1 MKNAALVVF
10 LPALAAVPG
19 CGTTGV
25 AEDFRWSVE
34 CPKTVDR
41 GAEFAFTVTA
51 ANASGEPVKGIP
63 YRYQILWTG
72 GSSNPLRHSGS
83 TGRTEKVH
91 ARVTTGPA
99 TIVFTCPNR
108 EGLDAKVLET
118 SFEVK

>member
-1 MKNAALVVF
+1 MKNAVFVVS
-10 LPALAAVPG
+10 LLALAALPG
-19 CGTTGV
+19 CGATGV
-25 AEDFRWSVE
+25 AEDFKWSVE

-51 ANASGEPVKGIP
+51 ANAAGEPVKGIS

-72 GSSNPLRHSGS
+72 GSSNPLRHPGA
-83 TGRTEKVH
+83 TGQSEKVH
-91 ARVTTGPA
+91 ARMTTGPA

-108 EGLDAKVLET
+108 EGLDAKVVET